1 MNGAIPLYQA
11 VQEMR
16 RLSAQGKPFA
26 FTYMS
31 YSYATAQSDG
41 IKQVNKAVL
50 RKVQDGNEEL
60 LPYFDIEAQQNRQC
74 HQVLLM
80 TFNNSNLILE

>member
-16 RLSAQGKPFA
+16 RLSALGKPFA

-31 YSYATAQSDG
+31 YSEASAQSDG
-41 IKQVNKAVL
+41 VKQVNKAVL
-50 RKVQDGNEEL
+50 RKAAEGNDEL
-60 LPYFDIEAQQNRQC
+60 LPYFDLEAQQNRQC

-80 TFNNSNLILE
+80 SFNNSNIILE

>member
-1 MNGAIPLYQA
+1 MNGAIPLFQA

-16 RLSAQGKPFA
+16 KQSALGKPFG

-31 YSYATAQSDG
+31 YSEASSQSNG
-41 IKQVNKAVL
+41 VKQVNRAVL
-50 RKVQDGNEEL
+50 RKAAEGNDEL
-60 LPYFDIEAQQNRQC
+60 LTYFDLDAQQNRQC

-80 TFNNSNLILE
+80 SYNNQHIILE